1 MSQSIA
7 EFATII
13 LYVTIGFCLLVS
25 LLGKDRSFKTV
36 DRGTLFI
43 FADPLLKI
51 QMFIMCLSFGVITL
65 SSPNV
70 AKYNGNPIPCFYTH
84 DKICSQEYKAAGIN
98 LRCFEEGDPR
108 CVDGYLQ
115 ISGPRLI
122 LGKIISVCAIIFSF
136 IVLIQK
142 GIRIDKSGIC
152 KEWEVLPFK
161 HTERIN
167 FDEMTYAAG
176 FLRWNVKIIS
186 IRGKISGIKFG
197 AGFLYARRDIDFL
210 QNFISEKL
218 AEISKAEAA
227 EQDAWA

>member
-1 MSQSIA
+1 MSQSIV
-7 EFATII
+7 EFTTTI

-25 LLGKDRSFKTV
+25 LLQTNRSYKTV
-36 DRGTLFI
+36 YRGTLFI
-43 FADPLLKI
+43 PTDPLLKI
-51 QMFIMCLSFGVITL
+51 PMFIICLSFGVVTL
-65 SSPNV
+65 SSPHV
-70 AKYNGNPIPCFYTH
+70 AKRNGNPIPCFYTH
-84 DKICSQEYKAAGIN
+84 DKVCSQEYKAAGIN

-115 ISGPRLI
+115 ISEPRLI

-152 KEWEVLPFK
+152 KEWEVLPFR
-161 HTERIN
+161 HTEKIG
-167 FDEMTYAAG
+167 FDEMICAVG
-176 FLRWNVKIIS
+176 FIRGVKIIS
-186 IRGKISGIKFG
+186 IRGKMSGVKFG

-218 AEISKAEAA
+218 AEISKTKAS

>member
-1 MSQSIA
+1 MSQSIT

-43 FADPLLKI
+43 FTDPLLKI
-51 QMFIMCLSFGVITL
+51 QMFILCLSFGVITL

-152 KEWEVLPFK
+152 KEWEVLRRVVYK
-161 HTERIN
+161 RHKNNQHTRQ
-167 FDEMTYAAG
+167 
-176 FLRWNVKIIS
+176 K
-186 IRGKISGIKFG
+186 
-197 AGFLYARRDIDFL
+197 
-210 QNFISEKL
+210 
-218 AEISKAEAA
+218 
-227 EQDAWA
+227 

>member
-1 MSQSIA
+1 MSQSVV

-43 FADPLLKI
+43 PPDPLLKI
-51 QMFIMCLSFGVITL
+51 SMFIICLSFGVVTL
-65 SSPNV
+65 SSPHV
-70 AKYNGNPIPCFYTH
+70 AKHNGNPIPCFYTH
-84 DKICSQEYKAAGIN
+84 DKVCSQEYKAAGIN

-115 ISGPRLI
+115 ISELRLI

-152 KEWEVLPFK
+152 KEWEVLPFR

-218 AEISKAEAA
+218 AEISKAEASERNA
-227 EQDAWA
+227 

>member
-1 MSQSIA
+1 MSQSIT

-43 FADPLLKI
+43 FTDPLLKI

-152 KEWEVLPFK
+152 KEWEVLPFR

-167 FDEMTYAAG
+167 FDEMTYTAG

-197 AGFLYARRDIDFL
+197 AGFLYARKDIDFL

-227 EQDAWA
+227 ERNA

>member
-1 MSQSIA
+1 MSQSVV

-43 FADPLLKI
+43 PPDPLLKI
-51 QMFIMCLSFGVITL
+51 SMFIICLSFGVVTL
-65 SSPNV
+65 SSSHV
-70 AKYNGNPIPCFYTH
+70 AKHNGEPIPCFYTH

-115 ISGPRLI
+115 ISEPRLI

-152 KEWEVLPFK
+152 KEWEVLPFR
-161 HTERIN
+161 HTEKIG
-167 FDEMTYAAG
+167 FDEMICAVG
-176 FLRWNVKIIS
+176 FIRGVKIIS
-186 IRGKISGIKFG
+186 IRGKNSGIKFG
-197 AGFLYARRDIDFL
+197 AGFLYARKDIDFL
-210 QNFISEKL
+210 QNFILEKL

-227 EQDAWA
+227 ERNA

>member
-1 MSQSIA
+1 MSQSIV

-43 FADPLLKI
+43 PPDPLLKI
-51 QMFIMCLSFGVITL
+51 SMFIICLSFGVVTL
-65 SSPNV
+65 SSSHV
-70 AKYNGNPIPCFYTH
+70 AKHNGEPIPCFYTH

-108 CVDGYLQ
+108 CVDGYLR
-115 ISGPRLI
+115 ISEPRLI

-152 KEWEVLPFK
+152 KEWEVLPFR
-161 HTERIN
+161 HTEKIG
-167 FDEMTYAAG
+167 FDEMICAVG
-176 FLRWNVKIIS
+176 FIRGVKIIS
-186 IRGKISGIKFG
+186 IRGKISGVKFG

-218 AEISKAEAA
+218 AEISKAEASERNA
-227 EQDAWA
+227 

>member
-1 MSQSIA
+1 MSQSIT

-43 FADPLLKI
+43 FTDPLLKI

-152 KEWEVLPFK
+152 KEWEVLPFR

-167 FDEMTYAAG
+167 FDEMSYVVWFIRG
-176 FLRWNVKIIS
+176 IKIIS
-186 IRGKISGIKFG
+186 IRGKNSGVKFT
-197 AGFLYARRDIDFL
+197 AGYLYARKDIDFL

-227 EQDAWA
+227 EQNVQA

>member
-1 MSQSIA
+1 MSQSIT

-25 LLGKDRSFKTV
+25 LLQTNRSYKTV
-36 DRGTLFI
+36 YRGTLFI
-43 FADPLLKI
+43 PTDPLLKI
-51 QMFIMCLSFGVITL
+51 PMFIMCLSLGVITL

-115 ISGPRLI
+115 ISELRLI
-122 LGKIISVCAIIFSF
+122 LSKIGSVCAIIFSF

-142 GIRIDKSGIC
+142 GIRINKSGIC

-167 FDEMTYAAG
+167 FDEMSYAVG
-176 FLRWNVKIIS
+176 FIRGVKIIS
-186 IRGKISGIKFG
+186 IRGKISGVKFK
-197 AGFLYARRDIDFL
+197 AGFLYARKDIDFL
-210 QNFISEKL
+210 QNFILEKL
-218 AEISKAEAA
+218 AEISKAKAA
-227 EQDAWA
+227 ERNA

>member
-1 MSQSIA
+1 MSQSIT

-25 LLGKDRSFKTV
+25 LLQTNRSYKTV
-36 DRGTLFI
+36 YRGTLFI
-43 FADPLLKI
+43 PTDPLLKI
-51 QMFIMCLSFGVITL
+51 PMFIMCLSFGVITL
-65 SSPNV
+65 SSSNV
-70 AKYNGNPIPCFYTH
+70 AKHNGNPVPCFYTH

-108 CVDGYLQ
+108 CIDGYLQ

-167 FDEMTYAAG
+167 FDEMSCAVG
-176 FLRWNVKIIS
+176 FIRGVKIIS
-186 IRGKISGIKFG
+186 IRGKISGVKFG
-197 AGFLYARRDIDFL
+197 AGFLYARKDIDFL

-218 AEISKAEAA
+218 AEISKAKASG
-227 EQDAWA
+227 QNS

>member
-1 MSQSIA
+1 MSQSIV

-25 LLGKDRSFKTV
+25 LFQTNRSYKTV
-36 DRGTLFI
+36 YRGTLFI
-43 FADPLLKI
+43 PTDPLLKI
-51 QMFIMCLSFGVITL
+51 PMFIICLSFGVVTL
-65 SSPNV
+65 SSPHI
-70 AKYNGNPIPCFYTH
+70 AKRNGNPIPCFYTH
-84 DKICSQEYKAAGIN
+84 NKVCSQEYKAAGIN

-152 KEWEVLPFK
+152 KEWEVLPFR
-161 HTERIN
+161 HTEKIG
-167 FDEMTYAAG
+167 FDEMICAIG
-176 FLRWNVKIIS
+176 FIRGVKIIR
-186 IRGKISGIKFG
+186 IRGKISGVKFG
-197 AGFLYARRDIDFL
+197 VGFLYARRDIDFL
-210 QNFISEKL
+210 QNFILEKL
-218 AEISKAEAA
+218 TEISKAKAA
-227 EQDAWA
+227 EQNARA

>member
-1 MSQSIA
+1 MSQSIV

-43 FADPLLKI
+43 FTDPLLKI
-51 QMFIMCLSFGVITL
+51 QMFIICLSFGVITL

-70 AKYNGNPIPCFYTH
+70 AKHNGKPVPCFYTH

-98 LRCFEEGDPR
+98 LRCFEKGDPR

-152 KEWEVLPFK
+152 KEREVLPFR
-161 HTERIN
+161 HTEKIY
-167 FDEMTYAAG
+167 FDEMNYATWFIRG
-176 FLRWNVKIIS
+176 VKIIS
-186 IRGKISGIKFG
+186 IRGKISGVKFG
-197 AGFLYARRDIDFL
+197 AGYLYAQKDIDFL
-210 QNFISEKL
+210 QNFILEKL
-218 AEISKAEAA
+218 AEISKAEAV
-227 EQDAWA
+227 EQNA

>member
-1 MSQSIA
+1 
-7 EFATII
+7 
-13 LYVTIGFCLLVS
+13 
-25 LLGKDRSFKTV
+25 
-36 DRGTLFI
+36 
-43 FADPLLKI
+43 
-51 QMFIMCLSFGVITL
+51 MCLSFGVITL
-65 SSPNV
+65 SSSNV
-70 AKYNGNPIPCFYTH
+70 AKHNGNPIPCFYTH

-115 ISGPRLI
+115 ISEPRLI
-122 LGKIISVCAIIFSF
+122 LSKIGSVCVIIFSF

-167 FDEMTYAAG
+167 FDEMTYTAG

-186 IRGKISGIKFG
+186 IRGKISGVKFG

-210 QNFISEKL
+210 QNFILEKL
-218 AEISKAEAA
+218 AEISKVEAA
-227 EQDAWA
+227 EQNT

>member
-25 LLGKDRSFKTV
+25 LLQTNRSYKTV
-36 DRGTLFI
+36 YRGTLFI
-43 FADPLLKI
+43 PTDPLLKI
-51 QMFIMCLSFGVITL
+51 PMFIICLSFGVVAL
-65 SSPNV
+65 SSPHV
-70 AKYNGNPIPCFYTH
+70 AKHNGEPIPCFYTH

-98 LRCFEEGDPR
+98 LRCFEEGNPR

-115 ISGPRLI
+115 ISKPRLI
-122 LGKIISVCAIIFSF
+122 LSKIISACAIIFSF

-152 KEWEVLPFK
+152 KEWEALPFK

-167 FDEMTYAAG
+167 FNEMSCAVG
-176 FLRWNVKIIS
+176 FIRGVKIIS
-186 IRGKISGIKFG
+186 IRGKNSGIKFG

-210 QNFISEKL
+210 QNFILEKL
-218 AEISKAEAA
+218 AEISKTKAA
-227 EQDAWA
+227 EQNA

>member
-1 MSQSIA
+1 MSQSIT

-25 LLGKDRSFKTV
+25 LLDKNRSFKTV
-36 DRGTLFI
+36 DHGTLFI
-43 FADPLLKI
+43 STDPLLKM
-51 QMFIMCLSFGVITL
+51 QMFIMCLSLGVITL

-70 AKYNGNPIPCFYTH
+70 AKHNGNPIPCFYTH
-84 DKICSQEYKAAGIN
+84 DKVCSQEYKAAGLN

-115 ISGPRLI
+115 ISRPRLI
-122 LGKIISVCAIIFSF
+122 LSKIGSVCVIIFSF

-152 KEWEVLPFK
+152 KEWEILPFR
-161 HTERIN
+161 HTEKIY
-167 FDEMTYAAG
+167 FDEMNYATWFIRG
-176 FLRWNVKIIS
+176 VKIIS
-186 IRGKISGIKFG
+186 IRGKISGVKFG

-210 QNFISEKL
+210 QNFILEKL
-218 AEISKAEAA
+218 DEISKAKAV
-227 EQDAWA
+227 EQNA

>member
-1 MSQSIA
+1 MSQSIT

-13 LYVTIGFCLLVS
+13 LYVAIGFCLLVS

-43 FADPLLKI
+43 FTDPLLKI
-51 QMFIMCLSFGVITL
+51 PMFIMCLSFGVITL
-65 SSPNV
+65 SSSNV
-70 AKYNGNPIPCFYTH
+70 AKHNGEPIPCFYTH

-152 KEWEVLPFK
+152 KEWEVLPFR

-167 FDEMTYAAG
+167 FDEMSYAVG
-176 FLRWNVKIIS
+176 FIRWNLKIIS

-197 AGFLYARRDIDFL
+197 AGYLYAQKDIDFL
-210 QNFISEKL
+210 QNFILEKL
-218 AEISKAEAA
+218 AEISKAKAA
-227 EQDAWA
+227 EQNA